1 MMRQESLRKKPGP
14 KTASGKKSVSMNA
27 FKHGFS
33 RRQEDLFAL
42 SPDIKA
48 LADILVGTNKNQY
61 VFELAMRVAE
71 AQFEIIAIR
80 QKMIEAFEKIRKKY
94 VPITIARQNVKN
106 YIKMIEATIPDVF
119 MQADLAIDYV
129 DQQTSPYILD
139 ESASFLEA
147 LKEVEKLNRYLRSA
161 MNRRKRAM
169 RELSEFKK

>member
-1 MMRQESLRKKPGP
+1 
-14 KTASGKKSVSMNA
+14 MNA

-33 RRQEDLFAL
+33 ARREDLYVL
-42 SPDIKA
+42 NPDIKA
-48 LADILVGTNKNQY
+48 LADILVGTNKKPY
-61 VFELAMRVAE
+61 AFELAVRVAE

-80 QKMIEAFEKIRKKY
+80 KKMLEAFEKTRKKY
-94 VPITIARQNVKN
+94 VPITMARQNVKN

-119 MQADLAIDYV
+119 MQADLVIEYV

-147 LKEVEKLNRYLRSA
+147 LKEIEKLERYLRSS

>member
-1 MMRQESLRKKPGP
+1 MSQESLRKKPGP
-14 KTASGKKSVSMNA
+14 KTASGKKSVSLNA
-27 FKHGFS
+27 LKHGFS
-33 RRQEDLFAL
+33 ARREDLFEF
-42 SPDIKA
+42 SPDVKS
-48 LADILVGTNKNQY
+48 LADILVGTNKNAY

-80 QKMIEAFEKIRKKY
+80 KKMVEAFEKIRKKY
-94 VPITIARQNVKN
+94 LPITLARQNVKN
-106 YIKMIEATIPDVF
+106 YIKLIEATVPDVF
-119 MQADLAIDYV
+119 LQVDLATEYV

-147 LKEVEKLNRYLRSA
+147 LKEIEKLERYLRSS